1 MWNIIISNN
10 LERKRRKGEMNVV
23 FLKKKNYSRRGV
35 RWSKK
40 LGSQKKNIWTLIK
53 HLHIPK
59 YRSNL
64 LNATSLKFSFAP
76 TTCKNSAKVLI
87 EDRVKFVIGWFACW
101 IFFILVQALNKL
113 FRDVSGSNLVF
124 INLQSVRMIFKEL
137 LGNCLHN
144 FFFLNFWTKTIV
156 QDKVNT
162 PGKKKKIILTQI
174 KIRI

>member
-1 MWNIIISNN
+1 M
-10 LERKRRKGEMNVV
+10 L
-23 FLKKKNYSRRGV
+23 FKKKKKYSRRGV

-40 LGSQKKNIWTLIK
+40 LGSKKKKNIWTLIK
-53 HLHIPK
+53 QLHMPK

-101 IFFILVQALNKL
+101 LFFILVQALNKL
-113 FRDVSGSNLVF
+113 FRDVSGSNLIF
-124 INLQSVRMIFKEL
+124 INLQSARLIFKEL

-144 FFFLNFWTKTIV
+144 FLKKIFGQKPLCKTKLTH
-156 QDKVNT
+156 Q
-162 PGKKKKIILTQI
+162 KKNKKIILTQI